1 MAAEK
6 SPSEILAW
14 VAEVFETPVDKIRPD
29 TKKDEIDAWD
39 SLGILTLMARM
50 DEDFHILLTEEEIQR
65 LKSVGDIIDVLR
77 KHDVMGNN
85 P

>member
-14 VAEVFETPVDKIRPD
+14 VAEVFETPVEKIRPE
-29 TKKDEIDAWD
+29 TKRDEIDAWD

-50 DEDFHILLTEEEIQR
+50 DEDFHILLTEEEIQQ

-77 KHDVMGNN
+77 KHAVMGNN

>member
-14 VAEVFETPVDKIRPD
+14 VAEVFETPVDKIRPE

-39 SLGILTLMARM
+39 SLGILILMARM

-65 LKSVGDIIDVLR
+65 LRSVGDIIDVLR

-85 P
+85 S

>member
-14 VAEVFETPVDKIRPD
+14 VAEVFETPVDKIRPE
-29 TKKDEIDAWD
+29 TKKDEIEAWD

-65 LKSVGDIIDVLR
+65 LKSVGDIIEVLR
-77 KHDVMGNN
+77 KHDVMGND

>member
-14 VAEVFETPVDKIRPD
+14 VADIFETPAEKIRPE
-29 TKKDEIDAWD
+29 TKRDEIEAWD
-39 SLGILTLMARM
+39 SLGILTLMARL
-50 DEDFHILLTEEEIQR
+50 DEDFQVLLTEEEIQQ
-65 LKSVGDIIDVLR
+65 LKSVEDILNLLRKRDVLM
-77 KHDVMGNN
+77 DN